1 MTPDEIK
8 SQRFGLRLLRGLK
21 PEEVTAFLEE
31 VAEEFEAVQQMNSAL
46 ERHMAALQEQLLG
59 LTTKQASVAPPDAF
73 IKTELQAAS
82 IIQEAE
88 QKENAAASRIEVL
101 RTAALQEVEALLHDA
116 QTRTQAMTDAAQ
128 ERAAVIIREAEAL
141 KSQRQLEAEELVIKA
156 TATADRILMAARD
169 QEAAVRREIDC
180 LTETRLRLFD
190 DVRASLDV
198 CHEWLA
204 TVDPRMRAMGV
215 GGRQH
220 VLSESVTNGGLN
232 AD

>member
-46 ERHMAALQEQLLG
+46 ERHMAALQERLLG

-73 IKTELQAAS
+73 IKTELQASS